1 MKNTF
6 GGLVKT
12 RKLWESGWAIRERK
26 TKQNNNKQ
34 KEPRKNPYGKS
45 IVNISKK
52 KENNQTKS
60 EGKKKKKKKK
70 KRKKSRAGRLETRS
84 WKDLSPQF

>member
-26 TKQNNNKQ
+26 KNNNNNNKQ
-34 KEPRKNPYGKS
+34 KEPRENPDGKT

-52 KENNQTKS
+52 KTKKKQPNKKR
-60 EGKKKKKKKK
+60 EKKKIGKKVEREDWKPDL
-70 KRKKSRAGRLETRS
+70 GRI
-84 WKDLSPQF
+84 

>member
-12 RKLWESGWAIRERK
+12 QKLWESGWAIRERK
-26 TKQNNNKQ
+26 KTQNNNKQ
-34 KEPRKNPYGKS
+34 KEPRENPDGKT

-52 KENNQTKS
+52 KKENNQT
-60 EGKKKKKKKK
+60 
-70 KRKKSRAGRLETRS
+70 
-84 WKDLSPQF
+84 

>member
-12 RKLWESGWAIRERK
+12 RKLWESDWAIRERIK
-26 TKQNNNKQ
+26 KQNNNKQ
-34 KEPRKNPYGKS
+34 KEPRENPDGKT

-60 EGKKKKKKKK
+60 EKKKKKKKEK
-70 KRKKSRAGRLETRS
+70 K
-84 WKDLSPQF
+84 